1 MLLDAVMLWILYDM
15 SAPTWTYI
23 LVAVDIIYKL
33 LDELLDI

>member
-1 MLLDAVMLWILYDM
+1 MLIDAVILWILHNM

-33 LDELLDI
+33 LDEILDI

>member
-1 MLLDAVMLWILYDM
+1 MLIDAVILWILNNI

>member
-1 MLLDAVMLWILYDM
+1 MLIDAVILWILHNM

-23 LVAVDIIYKL
+23 LVLVDIILKL

>member
-1 MLLDAVMLWILYDM
+1 MLIDAVILWILHNM
-15 SAPTWTYI
+15 SAPTWAYI

>member
-1 MLLDAVMLWILYDM
+1 MLIDAVILYILFEM
-15 SAPTWTYI
+15 QAPTWTYI

>member
-1 MLLDAVMLWILYDM
+1 MLINAVILYILFEM
-15 SAPTWTYI
+15 QAPAWTSV